1 MTKASDK
8 IDDSD
13 SDKMTDF
20 SVWYSS
26 CTYIVEILIKKIM
39 EQIMTM
45 FAIMF
50 LMFVAII
57 FMVEGG
63 NKNKSKKL

>member
-1 MTKASDK
+1 
-8 IDDSD
+8 
-13 SDKMTDF
+13 
-20 SVWYSS
+20 
-26 CTYIVEILIKKIM
+26 
-39 EQIMTM
+39 MTM